1 MFTSNHDENSWAG
14 SEFER
19 MGDAARVMALLTF
32 TLPKG
37 MPLIYTGQEIGYDHR
52 FAFFEKD
59 PVPQWC
65 ENEFGEF
72 YAALARL
79 RHEHPALASGERGA
93 EARYPVEGSLPDGV
107 FGFTR
112 GTGSDAVTVIANLT
126 AAEQEVGLPTEG
138 PLREFFTGQIL
149 SAGSRAVL
157 PAWGWLVLTPE
168 KE

>member
-1 MFTSNHDENSWAG
+1 MTMNIVQLPTGDFYTQILENKFPMSIWQ
-14 SEFER
+14 
-19 MGDAARVMALLTF
+19 D
-32 TLPKG
+32 
-37 MPLIYTGQEIGYDHR
+37 MPG
-52 FAFFEKD
+52 
-59 PVPQWC
+59 
-65 ENEFGEF
+65 
-72 YAALARL
+72 
-79 RHEHPALASGERGA
+79 
-93 EARYPVEGSLPDGV
+93 LPDGV